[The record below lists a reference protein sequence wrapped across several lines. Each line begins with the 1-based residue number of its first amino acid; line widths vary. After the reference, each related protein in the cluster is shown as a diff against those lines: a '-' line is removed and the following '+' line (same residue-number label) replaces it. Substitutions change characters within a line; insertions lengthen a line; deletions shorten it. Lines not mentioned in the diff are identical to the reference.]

1 MTVAAD
7 GSGQYTAIG
16 AAIAAAQ
23 SSGIPTVTVKA
34 GTYTEVI
41 TIQATAAVTVVG
53 ETSAAQRRSN
63 GYSGN
68 LVTVTNGGS
77 ASAPLTFST
86 SASKGVAWKNINF
99 ANTNT
104 ASTSGVAFLR
114 GSKNAFYGC
123 AFTAA
128 GTVGFT
134 GSYASG
140 IIANSY
146 IEAVDKP
153 LSSYASLYIYG
164 TTITVTKSNAILVY
178 NKGALSGT
186 TQYNSTVVF
195 DTCDIVQKDGTS
207 NTNVY
212 LAAANGVGSVVLYR
226 DSTLAGFIAGT
237 GVYVDATTQDSRNSY
252 FEFGTTGA
260 GSYSKKAATRASYVT
275 LVTDVAK
282 LAPYDITNFFSS
294 AYPSVAVTTVD
305 WIDSNVFNAIR
316 AANAA
321 DSGSATT
328 TSSAI
333 LTSSST
339 SSLVSTSTTS
349 SASTISSVST
359 TSSVTSVS
367 TASTTSSTS
376 TSSPTSCLPSSMPTT
391 ALVVGPVGST
401 CATYN
406 TIAGAV
412 AALPADSTTQYIYI
426 LAGTWSEKLTIV
438 RTGAT
443 VFRGE
448 TDNALSS
455 SANKVTIK
463 NSASLLSSAGSSSST
478 ATFLANKYEA
488 KLVSFYNINIE
499 NSATPATNTIALAV
513 YAKGTKVSF
522 YGCNLSSSQGT
533 LYLDYGNFF
542 FSGGTIQGTTD
553 IVWGQGAGYFYNSV
567 IISKGTTTG
576 QTIAAHKYQSSYGG
590 SQFVFDTCA
599 IVPADTSVPQKSTYL
614 GRDYST
620 NSKVAFIN
628 SYMDSHIAPAGWNV
642 ASKSTF
648 TGTFVEANN
657 TGPGADTS
665 SRTSGQVLTD
675 TSAYS
680 IKNVLGDD
688 SWLDSAA
695 IAPFSGWPQSVYT
708 QSTTTSSMV
717 STTLSATLSA
727 TVPATSTSASAAAT
741 ITVAPTPTT
750 GQYGTL
756 SSAIAALPDDSKEY
770 TIYILAGTYEEQ
782 ASITRR
788 GKVTLR
794 GETTFA
800 NDFTQNT
807 VLIKFSH
814 GVSTSAGQNEETPVI
829 NWKNTN
835 GDGLALYNLNFTN
848 TYPQTNSYAA
858 LAADFFGTNMAAYG
872 CAFKGFQDTLL
883 ANQGVQVFSNC
894 YVEGSVDF
902 VWGYSKAYFHQCYVA
917 TNTPNTCITAQNRP
931 SSSWAG
937 GFVFDKSVVTYT
949 QSYGTNYGLTCLGR
963 PWSQYAV
970 AVYMNSYLDQHIS
983 AAGWTT
989 WSSSDPRTGNIL
1001 FGEYNNTGPG
1011 SSTSSRASFATQ
1023 LTESQASA
1031 YSLTNFIGSTSWL
1044 DSAAY
1049 NYVPSYKF
1057 VSAGTPTT
1065 TTPISTHP
1073 TSGTEP
1079 PSGAVIVSADGS
1091 VSGSYT
1097 SLTAALASLP
1107 SDSTQQVIFM
1117 YPGTY
1122 NEQVPSI
1129 NRAGPV
1135 MIIGYTSDAPGKTYK
1150 TNQVTITQAR
1160 GLSVSPLPTG
1170 HSNAETAT
1178 VATGS
1183 TNISMYN
1190 INLINSD
1197 NLDGSQSS
1205 YVTLA
1210 ASIYGNKIGFYG
1222 CSFVG
1227 WQDTLLTGAT
1237 SGYQYYESCYI
1248 DGAIDFIWGYSKSY
1262 FKGCTIGAKR
1272 AKSAITAQSR
1282 SSTSAIG
1289 GYIFDQ
1295 CLFTQAT
1302 GSTVDLTSQVYLG
1315 RPYSQYALVVIKN
1328 SYLDDIIHPSG
1339 WKVWSTTEPRTD
1351 YITFAEYNNVGP
1363 GNWENNTAAR
1373 EAFGKSTLLTSDAY
1387 SLESVMDTTSWIDMT
1402 YWDTIQTPEAPTT
1415 PETPSTEYDG
1425 TVPPAGAFIV
1435 SKTAIEGKTTYSTI
1449 QSALDALPA
1458 SSSVTGTVFIY
1469 PGVYEE
1475 QLVLSKSGTTVF
1487 FGYSTSSGD
1496 YSQNQVTIS
1505 YNKGIDTHADASN
1518 SDSATVYATG
1528 NYFQA
1533 VNINFANTFGTTQE

>member
-1 MTVAAD
+1 MASGSVA
-7 GSGQYTAIG
+7 
-16 AAIAAAQ
+16 
-23 SSGIPTVTVKA
+23 
-34 GTYTEVI
+34 
-41 TIQATAAVTVVG
+41 
-53 ETSAAQRRSN
+53 
-63 GYSGN
+63 
-68 LVTVTNGGS
+68 
-77 ASAPLTFST
+77 
-86 SASKGVAWKNINF
+86 
-99 ANTNT
+99 
-104 ASTSGVAFLR
+104 
-114 GSKNAFYGC
+114 
-123 AFTAA
+123 
-128 GTVGFT
+128 FT

-140 IIANSY
+140 VIANSY
-146 IEAVDKP
+146 IEALDKP
-153 LSSYASLYIYG
+153 VSAYASLYIWDS
-164 TTITVTKSNAILVY
+164 TITATKNNAVIVY
-178 NKGALSGT
+178 TKGALSGT
-186 TQYNSTVVF
+186 TLYNSTVVF
-195 DTCDIVQKDGTS
+195 DSCAVVQKDGST

-226 DSTLAGFIAGT
+226 DSDIAGFVAGT
-237 GVYVDATTQDSRNSY
+237 GVYVDATTQDARNRY
-252 FEFGTTGA
+252 MEFGTTGA
-260 GSYSKKAATRASYVT
+260 GSYALKKAARAAYVT
-275 LVTDVAK
+275 LVTDVEQ
-282 LAPYDITNFFSS
+282 LAPYDIDVFFAS
-294 AYPSVAVTTVD
+294 AYPSVAVATVD
-305 WIDSNVFNAIR
+305 WIDADVLAAIQ
-316 AANAA
+316 ASNAA
-321 DSGSATT
+321 DSGST
-328 TSSAI
+328 TSSSSSYSA
-333 LTSSST
+333 SSST
-339 SSLVSTSTTS
+339 SSLVSSSASSSTSTVSSVDTTS
-349 SASTISSVST
+349 SASISSSFAAASSISASSFVASTSSIPTASSISNSSSVTSASSVTT
-359 TSSVTSVS
+359 TSSVLTSSSVS
-367 TASTTSSTS
+367 TASSVSASSSTA
-376 TSSPTSCLPSSMPTT
+376 CLPSSVPTT
-391 ALVVGPVGST
+391 ALVVGPAGSA

-406 TIAGAV
+406 TIAAAV
-412 AALPADSTTQYIYI
+412 AALPADSTTQYVYI
-426 LAGTWSEKLTIV
+426 LAGTYNEKLTV
-438 RTGAT
+438 TRTGAT

-455 SANKVTIK
+455 SANKVTIS

-478 ATFLANKYEA
+478 ATFSANKYES

-513 YAKGTKVSF
+513 YAKGTKVAF

-533 LYLDYGNFF
+533 IYLDYGNFF

-553 IVWGQGAGYFYNSV
+553 FVWGQGAGYFYNSV
-567 IISKGTTTG
+567 IVSEGTTTG

-599 IVPADTSVPQKSTYL
+599 VVPADTSVPKASTYL

-620 NSKVAFIN
+620 NSTVAFIN
-628 SYMDSHIAPAGWNV
+628 SYLDSHIAAAGWKV
-642 ASKSTF
+642 ASTSTF
-648 TGTFVEANN
+648 TGNFVEANN

-665 SRTSGQVLTD
+665 SRTSGKVLTD

-708 QSTTTSSMV
+708 QITTSS
-717 STTLSATLSA
+717 SATLSATLSA
-727 TVPATSTSASAAAT
+727 TVSSASVSASASASAAAT
-741 ITVAPTPTT
+741 FIVAPTPTA
-750 GQYGTL
+750 GQYGTI
-756 SSAIAALPDDSKEY
+756 SSAIAALPNDSKEY

-782 ASITRR
+782 ISITRS

-800 NDFTQNT
+800 NDFTQNK
-807 VLIKFSH
+807 VLITFSD
-814 GVSTSAGQNEETPVI
+814 GVSTSANQDEETPVV

-835 GDGLALYNLNFTN
+835 GDGLALYHLNFTN
-848 TYPQTNSYAA
+848 SYPQTSNYAA

-883 ANQGVQVFSNC
+883 VNQGIQVFSNC

-902 VWGYSKAYFHQCYVA
+902 IWGYSKAYFHQCYIA
-917 TNTPNTCITAQNRP
+917 SNTPNSCITAQNRP

-937 GFVFDKSVVTYT
+937 GFVFDNSVVTYT
-949 QSYGTNYGLTCLGR
+949 QSYGTTYGLTCLGR

-989 WSSSDPRTGNIL
+989 WSSSDPRTGNIV

-1011 SSTSSRASFATQ
+1011 SSITSRASFATQ

-1031 YSLTNFIGSTSWL
+1031 YSLESFVGSTSWL
-1044 DSAAY
+1044 DTVAY
-1049 NYVPSYKF
+1049 NYVPSYSL
-1057 VSAGTPTT
+1057 VSTSSPTT
-1065 TTPISTHP
+1065 TTTTNSTHP

-1079 PSGAVIVSADGS
+1079 PSGAVLVSADGS

-1097 SLTAALASLP
+1097 SLTDALASLP
-1107 SDSTQQVIFM
+1107 SDSTSQVIFM

-1129 NRAGPV
+1129 NRAGSV
-1135 MIIGYTSDAPGKTYK
+1135 TIIGYTSDSPGKTYT

-1178 VATGS
+1178 IATGS
-1183 TNISMYN
+1183 TSISMYN
-1190 INLINSD
+1190 INIINSD

-1222 CSFVG
+1222 CSFIG

-1237 SGYQYYESCYI
+1237 AGYQYYESCYI
-1248 DGAIDFIWGYSKSY
+1248 EGAIDFIWGYSKSY

-1282 SSTSAIG
+1282 ASTSAVG

-1295 CLFTQAT
+1295 CLFTQAA
-1302 GSTVDLTSQVYLG
+1302 GSTTDLTSLVYLG
-1315 RPYSQYALVVIKN
+1315 RPYSQYALVVVKN
-1328 SYLDDIIHPSG
+1328 SYLDDIIQPAG
-1339 WKVWSTTEPRTD
+1339 WKVWSTTDPRTD
-1351 YITFAEYNNVGP
+1351 HITFAEYNNDGP

-1373 EAFGKSTLLTSDAY
+1373 EAFGNATLLTSDTY
-1387 SLESVMDTTSWIDMT
+1387 PLESVMDSTSWIDMT
-1402 YWDTIQTPEAPTT
+1402 YWDSIQTPTVAATSTT
-1415 PETPSTEYDG
+1415 TNTTSTAYDG

-1435 SKTAIEGKTTYSTI
+1435 SKTAIEGKTTYDTI
-1449 QSALDALPA
+1449 QSALNALPT
-1458 SSSVTGTVFIY
+1458 SSSVKATVFIY

-1475 QLVLSKSGTTVF
+1475 QLVLNKSGTTVF
-1487 FGYSTSSGD
+1487 LGYSTSPGD
-1496 YSQNQVTIS
+1496 YSQNQVTIT
-1505 YNKGIDTHADASN
+1505 YNKGIDTQADASN
-1518 SDSATVYATG
+1518 SDSATFYATG

-1533 VNINFANTFGTTQE
+1533 VNINFANTFGTTDEYVISHPT